1 MTLDEPRY
9 FLTKWYFPLHLC
21 IWRIEDKDKPEQ
33 VSLSLQIASVTMF
46 VVIRLP
52 RLYRVHIE
60 SEPYMISQD
69 GLTCCFRY
77 NRDYIYDFFFFY

>member
-1 MTLDEPRY
+1 
-9 FLTKWYFPLHLC
+9 
-21 IWRIEDKDKPEQ
+21 
-33 VSLSLQIASVTMF
+33 MF

-69 GLTCCFRY
+69 GLSCCFRY
-77 NRDYIYDFFFFY
+77 NKLLYEVLRVGVCTCNKCNM